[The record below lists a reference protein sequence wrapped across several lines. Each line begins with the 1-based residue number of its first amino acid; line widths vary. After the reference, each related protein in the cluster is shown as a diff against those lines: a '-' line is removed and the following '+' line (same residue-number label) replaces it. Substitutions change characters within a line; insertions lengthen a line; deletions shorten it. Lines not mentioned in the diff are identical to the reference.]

1 MPKNNLYL
9 SEGCPDVVAAW
20 DLNQPGLFEAS
31 AGTGKTYAIEH
42 LILRLLIECEDLD
55 LEKILVLTFTE
66 KATGEL
72 KEKIRNRI
80 ALRLKQG
87 NLPPAIARRLKEAL
101 LGFDRAS
108 IHTIHGFCD
117 RVLKKYAFE
126 NRSLFQNTLVKKSKE
141 VFQQVLREEM
151 RTTWISEAGEGESG
165 RQAFIAKAES
175 LGFNSGSSWEEKI
188 LKLAQEFNP
197 SRGDR
202 LLPEFSPH
210 KLEEVNRI
218 IGNCPVKIAELFP
231 ELESG
236 QETAHPFLL
245 AYRKIKFAN
254 TNLKKQG
261 PLILEATLKL
271 ATEFRLQPAESRLQ
285 ATLQYLES
293 IKLRGVHKE
302 SFTYLVPNSEEHP
315 ASPWPLLTVLID
327 ILLEMQKAVAERKI
341 ELGKKDFENQRRVIL
356 SLREKTQTFKHVHG
370 MLTFNDMIEDVWN
383 AIQKNRQCIQILR
396 QDYRYCLVDEFQ
408 DTDPLQ
414 WNIFRTVFLESGTA
428 NPLFLIGDPKQAI
441 YRFRGGDIHTYLA
454 ARNTLYTMSRH
465 GLAQG
470 MGLATNYR
478 SSAKMV
484 DACNVVFTQAGW
496 FHDLQANPEDT
507 HWFLPATSD
516 PLGYVTV
523 QGGHLPV
530 QEALDTTG
538 QRAPIILKDLSSALN
553 VKKAALQK
561 RAYAWITAEMSHLMA
576 NPQLLQ
582 VMDKTTKV
590 LRPLQWNDIC
600 VLVGTGTEKRKIEKA
615 CVHAGIPTQVEKEA
629 GLYDG
634 KVAGE
639 FLAVLES
646 LEDPG
651 NPGKHARALLT
662 RFFRYAGV
670 ATTQGLPENTHPFF
684 ESWSQW
690 AERKHWQRLFH
701 SMLYR
706 TGILYRA
713 SLEPDGDR
721 VIMDFQHIG
730 QNLVQ
735 EALSQSLDLAG
746 LVRTLRDLR
755 LGTALTEDEQDF
767 HREDSEGHKVS
778 LMTMHVSKGLE
789 FPVVFLA
796 STSKGRT
803 PEYFK
808 YREGLNT
815 IYQLDTKDD
824 GAIAAHKLESENEE
838 RRLFYVALTRAR
850 YKLYIPIFPKPQG
863 TTQFG
868 PLGGFVAQA
877 LLAASHA
884 QPSLFFFSKVDQVPD
899 AGQPSVPE
907 NNFTLSN
914 PSPPNSQ
921 SPSNTQS
928 LPEDFFSDFP
938 QTDPLAHPTADFSK
952 RRRRLLSYSQLV
964 HHSHGITVD
973 AVEGRF
979 DKEESPVTEEIPD
992 SAEGSELVQP
1002 IQSPYPANSLP
1013 RGKDIGNMFHEILED
1028 IDFAVAAQALEPH
1041 ALLSHAPTLDLI
1053 TERMRDY
1060 RLEEPWLAAVS
1071 GVVWNTL
1078 HTKLPDPFGDEAFA
1092 LMQVSDY
1099 RPEME
1104 FLFPYPVQLGDAGP
1118 DGYMGGFIDL
1128 VFRYRGRYYLLD
1140 WKSNFLERYD
1150 RIDLEASIQASQ
1162 YDLQYMLYSL
1172 ALDKWLG
1179 SLLPDYDFDTH
1190 FGGLY
1195 YIYLRGMRVADPS
1208 GIFALRPTLDQ
1219 IQKQFPEHLAKVMAA
1234 TGIHHPLG
1242 AAHLLGRNA
1251 GVE

>member
-1 MPKNNLYL
+1 MPKTSPYL

-42 LILRLLIECEDLD
+42 LILRLLIECDDLD

-87 NLPPAIARRLKEAL
+87 NLPTAIARRLKEAL

-165 RQAFIAKAES
+165 RQAFIAMAES
-175 LGFNSGSSWEEKI
+175 LGFQSGNTWEGKI
-188 LKLAQEFNP
+188 LHLAQEFNP

-202 LLPEFSPH
+202 LLPEFSAQ
-210 KLEEVNRI
+210 KLAEVNRT

-236 QETAHPFLL
+236 QEAAHPFIL
-245 AYRKIKFAN
+245 AYRKIKFSN
-254 TNLKKQG
+254 TSLKKQG
-261 PLILEATLKL
+261 PLILEAALKL
-271 ATEFRLQPAESRLQ
+271 ATEFGLQPAESRLQ
-285 ATLQYLES
+285 ATVQYLES
-293 IKLRGVHKE
+293 IKLRAVHKE
-302 SFTYLVPNSEEHP
+302 SFTYLLPNSDEYP
-315 ASPWPLLTVLID
+315 SSPWPLLNALID
-327 ILLEMQKAVAERKI
+327 ILLEMQKAVADRDI
-341 ELGKKDFENQRRVIL
+341 EIEKKAFENQRRVIL
-356 SLREKTQTFKHVHG
+356 SLREKTQAFKRVHG
-370 MLTFNDMIEDVWN
+370 MLTFNNMIEDVWN

-454 ARNTLYTMSRH
+454 ARDTLYTLSRQ

-470 MGLATNYR
+470 MGLATNFR
-478 SSAKMV
+478 SSAKVV
-484 DACNVVFTQAGW
+484 DACNAVFTQAGW
-496 FHDLQANPEDT
+496 FHDLKANPEDT

-530 QEALDTTG
+530 QEALDSTG
-538 QRAPIILKDLSSALN
+538 QPAPIILKDFSSALN
-553 VKKAALQK
+553 VKKATLQK
-561 RAYAWITAEMSHLMA
+561 RAYAWITAEISRLMA
-576 NPQLLQ
+576 NPQSLQ

-600 VLVGTGTEKRKIEKA
+600 VLVGTGAEKRRVEKA
-615 CVHAGIPTQVEKEA
+615 CVQVGIPTQVEKEA

-634 KVAGE
+634 KVADE

-651 NPGKHARALLT
+651 NSGKHARALLT

-670 ATTQGLPENTHPFF
+670 APAQGLPENTHPFF

-701 SMLYR
+701 AMLYR

-746 LVRTLRDLR
+746 LVRTLRELR

-796 STSKGRT
+796 STSRGRT

-815 IYQLDTKDD
+815 IYQLDTKDAN
-824 GAIAAHKLESENEE
+824 AIAAHKLEAENEE

-850 YKLYIPIFPKPQG
+850 YKLYVPVFPKPQG

-868 PLGGFVAQA
+868 PLGGFVGQA
-877 LLAASHA
+877 LLAAAVHH
-884 QPSLFFFSKVDQVPD
+884 PSLFLFSKVDQVPD
-899 AGQPSVPE
+899 AAQASVPE
-907 NNFTLSN
+907 IKSILSLR
-914 PSPPNSQ
+914 
-921 SPSNTQS
+921 S
-928 LPEDFFSDFP
+928 LPEYFFADFP
-938 QTDPLAHPTADFSK
+938 QTDPLALPTADFSK

-979 DKEESPVTEEIPD
+979 DKEESPVAEEIPD
-992 SAEGSELVQP
+992 SAEGSESVQP
-1002 IQSPYPANSLP
+1002 LPSPYPANTLP

-1028 IDFAVAAQALEPH
+1028 IDFAVVAQALEPD
-1041 ALLSHAPTLDLI
+1041 ALLLHRPTLDLI

-1060 RLEEPWLAAVS
+1060 RLEETWLAAVT

-1078 HTKLPDPFGDEAFA
+1078 HAKIPDPFGDDAFA
-1092 LMQVSDY
+1092 LTQVSNY

-1104 FLFPYPVQLGDAGP
+1104 FLFPYPAQLGDAGP

-1140 WKSNFLERYD
+1140 WKSNYLERYD

-1172 ALDKWLG
+1172 ALDKWLR
-1179 SLLPDYDFDTH
+1179 SLIPDYDFDIH

-1195 YIYLRGMRVADPS
+1195 YIYLRGMRIADPS
-1208 GIFALRPTLDQ
+1208 GIFAFRPTLDQ
-1219 IQKQFPEHLAKVMAA
+1219 MQTQFPEHLAKVMAA